1 MGQIKFGPDDCI
13 DEWLQGKK
21 MLANAWKTV
30 SHAHTSYRPALCAFW
45 EMNEEIFTNL
55 VKKW

>member
-1 MGQIKFGPDDCI
+1 MGQMKFGPDDCI
-13 DEWLQGKK
+13 DEWLQGK
-21 MLANAWKTV
+21 NACKCLENI
-30 SHAHTSYRPALCAFW
+30 SHAHTSYRPALRAFW

>member
-1 MGQIKFGPDDCI
+1 MAQTALMSGFR
-13 DEWLQGKK
+13 EK

-30 SHAHTSYRPALCAFW
+30 SHAHISYRPALRAFW

-55 VKKW
+55 VKK